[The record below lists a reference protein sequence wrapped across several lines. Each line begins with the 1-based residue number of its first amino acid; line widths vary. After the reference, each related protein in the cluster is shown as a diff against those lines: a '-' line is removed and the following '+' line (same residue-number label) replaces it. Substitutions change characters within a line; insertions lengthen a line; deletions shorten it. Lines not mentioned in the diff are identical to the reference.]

1 MTDRT
6 DPTALRVGT
15 SSTPLAIARAERIA
29 ARLGETVIIALPAD
43 EDLAARRAALLRGDI
58 DVLVH
63 TAADATSSTPGIELV
78 AVPKRGA
85 AEDVIITRIGTPLA
99 ALPAGAVVGVDTALR
114 RTQVLG
120 ARPDVE
126 IVDLPTDLETSLD
139 RLEADV
145 AAGGLDAIVIAAADL
160 EHLGRSAELE
170 SRLERRALSQ
180 WPTAPAQGALAVEI
194 AATADG
200 AIRRRVARIDHPLT
214 RLLVDTERA
223 VLDRLPAEYA
233 ELTAADAML
242 EDGLLFLTATVYTP
256 DGSRRTASHAGYPED
271 TADPAAELAAR
282 AVDEL
287 LSPPAEAA
295 AH

>member
-6 DPTALRVGT
+6 DPTALRIGA

-43 EDLAARRAALLRGDI
+43 ADLAARRAALLRGDI

-63 TAADATSSTPGIELV
+63 TAAELTSSTPGIELV

-85 AEDVIITRIGTPLA
+85 AEDVIITRTGTPLA

-114 RTQVLG
+114 RTQVLA

-139 RLEADV
+139 RLEADA

-160 EHLGRSAELE
+160 EHLGRSAGLE

-214 RLLVDTERA
+214 RLLVETERA